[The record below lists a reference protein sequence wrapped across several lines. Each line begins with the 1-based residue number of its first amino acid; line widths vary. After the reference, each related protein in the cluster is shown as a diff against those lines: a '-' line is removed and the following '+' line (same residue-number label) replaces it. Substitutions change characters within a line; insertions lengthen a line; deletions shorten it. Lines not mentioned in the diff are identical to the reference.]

1 MVEHRNTLQ
10 NSSFYQTFLQIII
23 LYYKSSNFIL
33 NPHYYIVGLGFNED
47 ISDLKKAIKDCS
59 RPANTYENCPCNS
72 GKKYK
77 FCCMNKEIE
86 LDI

>member
-1 MVEHRNTLQ
+1 MYPLGSKERPIIVKV
-10 NSSFYQTFLQIII
+10 SSKERAEKIATICDTYGF
-23 LYYKSSNFIL
+23 
-33 NPHYYIVGLGFNED
+33 YYILGLEFNED
-47 ISDLKKAIKDCS
+47 ISDLKKAIKDYK
-59 RPANTYENCPCNS
+59 RPVNIYENCPCNS

>member
-1 MVEHRNTLQ
+1 MYPLGSKEHPIIVKV
-10 NSSFYQTFLQIII
+10 SSQTRADKVAAICEA
-23 LYYKSSNFIL
+23 YNF
-33 NPHYYIVGLGFNED
+33 YYIVGLEFNED

-59 RPANTYENCPCNS
+59 RPANIYENCPCNS

>member
-1 MVEHRNTLQ
+1 MYPLGSKERPIIVKV
-10 NSSFYQTFLQIII
+10 SSKARAEKVTAICEAY
-23 LYYKSSNFIL
+23 NF
-33 NPHYYIVGLGFNED
+33 YYIVGLEFNED
-47 ISDLKKAIKDCS
+47 VTDLKKAIKDCS
-59 RPANTYENCPCNS
+59 RPANIYESCSCNS

>member
-1 MVEHRNTLQ
+1 MYPLGSKEHPIIVKV
-10 NSSFYQTFLQIII
+10 SSQTSAEKVAAICEA
-23 LYYKSSNFIL
+23 YNF
-33 NPHYYIVGLGFNED
+33 YYIVGLEFNED

-59 RPANTYENCPCNS
+59 RPTNIYENCSCKS

>member
-1 MVEHRNTLQ
+1 MYPLGSENHPIMIKVRTRAQAEKIATICDEYD
-10 NSSFYQTFLQIII
+10 F
-23 LYYKSSNFIL
+23 
-33 NPHYYIVGLGFNED
+33 YYIISLELNED
-47 ISDLKKAIKDCS
+47 LTDLKKAIKGHTHPMDIYDTC
-59 RPANTYENCPCNS
+59 ACNS

>member
-1 MVEHRNTLQ
+1 MYPLGSKERPIIVKV
-10 NSSFYQTFLQIII
+10 SSQIRAEKVAAICEV
-23 LYYKSSNFIL
+23 YNF
-33 NPHYYIVGLGFNED
+33 YYIVGREFNED
-47 ISDLKKAIKDCS
+47 ISDLKTAIKNCS
-59 RPANTYENCPCNS
+59 KPANIYENCPCNS

>member
-1 MVEHRNTLQ
+1 MYPLGSKERPIIVKV
-10 NSSFYQTFLQIII
+10 SSKKKAEKIATICDTYDF
-23 LYYKSSNFIL
+23 
-33 NPHYYIVGLGFNED
+33 YYIVRLEFNED
-47 ISDLKKAIKDCS
+47 ISDLKKAIKDYK
-59 RPANTYENCPCNS
+59 RPANIYENCLCNS

>member
-1 MVEHRNTLQ
+1 MSKFKRLLARVLEFLHQ
-10 NSSFYQTFLQIII
+10 NPYES
-23 LYYKSSNFIL
+23 
-33 NPHYYIVGLGFNED
+33 
-47 ISDLKKAIKDCS
+47 CS
-59 RPANTYENCPCNS
+59 CNS